1 MVSGFPFGGRRKIQ
15 FNEVLARK
23 GPFSTQFRPLR
34 NQDAVAAEA
43 TKNAIKFTQRV
54 EKGRYGTFLFWP
66 NEYFLKGRDPKLP
79 ISLLDYTPPPTAS
92 KN

>member
-43 TKNAIKFTQRV
+43 T
-54 EKGRYGTFLFWP
+54 
-66 NEYFLKGRDPKLP
+66 
-79 ISLLDYTPPPTAS
+79 
-92 KN
+92 